1 MRIKEE
7 PPEFFLLDDEDDSC
21 ITATHSVGTSRQAIV
36 AAARA
41 EVIISAQSKS
51 FEPVWQILKQQIG
64 KEEKYAVPNN
74 NRYEN

>member
-7 PPEFFLLDDEDDSC
+7 PSDFFLLDDEDDSC
-21 ITATHSVGTSRQAIV
+21 ITITHSVGTSRQAIV

-41 EVIISAQSKS
+41 EVITSAQSKS
-51 FEPVWQILKQQIG
+51 FEPVWQILKRQIE

-74 NRYEN
+74 NRYKN